1 MVVSERVANREYQ
14 GSWSLMTH
22 RDVTRSAVRSLL
34 FARWGASQ
42 RLTTT
47 TSPVVR
53 GTIAGSG
60 ERLSVRN
67 FYGYMTEA
75 ERVSNMERAAR

>member
-1 MVVSERVANREYQ
+1 MIVSERVANREYQ
-14 GSWSLMTH
+14 GAWSVMTH

-42 RLTTT
+42 RLNTA
-47 TSPVVR
+47 TSPEVR
-53 GTIAGSG
+53 GTVAGHG
-60 ERLSVRN
+60 GRLSVRN